1 MTIKYW
7 LMKSEPNTY
16 SIDDL
21 AAQTDKTT
29 CWEGVRNYQ
38 ARNLL
43 RDEIAVGDR
52 VLFYHSAC
60 KQPAVVGTAVVSKAG
75 YPDPFQFDPKS
86 NYFDPK
92 SDPNNPRWYLVDI
105 TLESKFDRPVT
116 LAELRELARSG
127 RASIK
132 DMVLLQKGSRLSV
145 QPVRK
150 KEFDTILKMSRGV

>member
-21 AAQTDKTT
+21 AAQADKTT

-43 RDEIAVGDR
+43 RDEIAVGDQ

-86 NYFDPK
+86 KYFDPK
-92 SDPNNPRWYLVDI
+92 SDPENPRWYVVDI
-105 TLESKFDRPVT
+105 TLETKFERPVM
-116 LAELRELARSG
+116 LAELRE
-127 RASIK
+127 RAGIK
-132 DMVLLQKGSRLSV
+132 GMALLQKGSRLSV

-150 KEFDTILKMSRGV
+150 KEFDTIMKMAGNV